1 MNTHRANVQ
10 MCVIVKTRCFFIIL
24 SFKIKP
30 KRIQRTVLEILTK
43 KNSQRIVTRLHD
55 GLFELEIAEI
65 FTTVFFKT
73 IWIWIFFKYCRVLSL
88 KSKKNS
94 LPKRCK
100 PSKNWLRQTEKKIW
114 KRERNMKN
122 GEKSN
127 NKYILTI

>member
-24 SFKIKP
+24 SFKIKS

-55 GLFELEIAEI
+55 GLFELEMAEI

-73 IWIWIFFKYCRVLSL
+73 I
-88 KSKKNS
+88 
-94 LPKRCK
+94 
-100 PSKNWLRQTEKKIW
+100 
-114 KRERNMKN
+114 
-122 GEKSN
+122 
-127 NKYILTI
+127 